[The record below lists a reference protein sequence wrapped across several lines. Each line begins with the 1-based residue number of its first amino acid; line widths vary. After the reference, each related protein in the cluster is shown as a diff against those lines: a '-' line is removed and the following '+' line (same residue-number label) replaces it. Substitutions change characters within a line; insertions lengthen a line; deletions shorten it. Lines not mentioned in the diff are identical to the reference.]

1 MGISVDTEFDRDR
14 LAWWGFV
21 LLLGVVLAFVVY
33 AFLGVFLLGVFVYYA
48 TRPIYRRLLDR
59 VGSRSPTL
67 VALGS
72 LLSVA
77 LPVLVLV
84 SYTVVVGVEQLSDV
98 VNAGPDLATYLA
110 PYLDVAAIGADPRIL
125 LDALPERLSD
135 LDAGSVR
142 SAVSAFVAYLGA
154 VVTALLYLFVVF
166 ALAFFLLRDDRRLA
180 RWYRSMM
187 GEDSAA
193 YRFAVSVDHDLQTL
207 YFGNILTAF
216 AIAAVAAVTYNA
228 LNVVAPPELA
238 IPAPILLGLLT
249 GVGSLVPVV
258 GPKLVYVP
266 VVVYLGIEAALT
278 DPALLWFPVVF
289 SLAAFVVVDTL
300 PELLLRPYISGRD
313 LHVGMVM
320 FAYIL
325 GPVLFGWYGLF
336 LAPLLLV
343 LIVQSGK
350 LVLPSLIRGERL
362 GPVAV
367 SAGEGDPAV
376 SDAAVPPTDAASAD
390 DDDPTADMADDGTER
405 GDVSA
410 DASTG
415 GRGNEGEGESDDA
428 ATDRD

>member
-14 LAWWGFV
+14 LAWWAVILFLV
-21 LLLGVVLAFVVY
+21 AVLAFVVY

-48 TRPIYRRLLDR
+48 TRPIYRRFLGR
-59 VGSRSPTL
+59 VDSPTV

-72 LLSVA
+72 LVTVA

-98 VNAGPDLATYLA
+98 VSTGPDFASYLA
-110 PYLDVAAIGADPRIL
+110 PYLDVASFLGDPRAF
-125 LDALPERLSD
+125 LDVLPEQLSD
-135 LDAGSVR
+135 LNAESVR
-142 SAVSAFVAYLGA
+142 NILSTVVAYLGA
-154 VVTALLYLFVVF
+154 VVTGLLYLFVVL
-166 ALAFFLLRDDRRLA
+166 ALAFFLLRDDRKLA
-180 RWYRSMM
+180 RWYRSMV

-193 YRFAVSVDHDLQTL
+193 YAFAAAVDHDLQTL

-216 AIAAVAAVTYNA
+216 AIAAVAAITYNA
-228 LNVVAPPELA
+228 LDLLAPA
-238 IPAPILLGLLT
+238 ATGVPAPILLGLLT

-266 VVVYLGIEAALT
+266 VALYLGVDAGLN

-289 SLAAFVVVDTL
+289 AMTAFVVVDTL

-350 LVLPSLIRGERL
+350 LVLPHLVRGESLAQLSPPADL
-362 GPVAV
+362 G
-367 SAGEGDPAV
+367 AGGADPAPGG
-376 SDAAVPPTDAASAD
+376 PPTGDAD
-390 DDDPTADMADDGTER
+390 DTDGGGSGGDGDGGDADDPRDGRE
-405 GDVSA
+405 
-410 DASTG
+410 
-415 GRGNEGEGESDDA
+415 
-428 ATDRD
+428 

>member
-14 LAWWGFV
+14 LAWWAV
-21 LLLGVVLAFVVY
+21 ILALGAVLAFVVY

-48 TRPIYRRLLDR
+48 TRPVYRRLLGR
-59 VGSRSPTL
+59 VGSPTL

-72 LLSVA
+72 LVAVA

-84 SYTVVVGVEQLSDV
+84 SYTVVVGVEQLSDALS
-98 VNAGPDLATYLA
+98 AGPDFASYLA
-110 PYLDVAAIGADPRIL
+110 PYLDVAALRGSDPRAL

-142 SAVSAFVAYLGA
+142 GVLSTVVGYLGA
-154 VVTALLYLFVVF
+154 VLTALLYLFVVL
-166 ALAFFLLRDDRRLA
+166 ALAFFLLRDDRKLA
-180 RWYRSMM
+180 RWYRSMV
-187 GEDSAA
+187 GEDSVSYA
-193 YRFAVSVDHDLQTL
+193 FATAVDRDLQTL

-228 LNVVAPPELA
+228 LDAAAPA
-238 IPAPILLGLLT
+238 ATGVPAPILLGLLT

-266 VVVYLGIEAALT
+266 VALYMGAEAALT
-278 DPALLWFPVVF
+278 DPGLLWFPVVF
-289 SLAAFVVVDTL
+289 TVAAFVVVDTL
-300 PELLLRPYISGRD
+300 PELLLRPYISGRS

-343 LIVQSGK
+343 LIVQSAN
-350 LVLPSLIRGERL
+350 LVLPNLVRRERL
-362 GPVAV
+362 TPRPLRDDAV
-367 SAGEGDPAV
+367 NPGTTPDATRPAGESAV
-376 SDAAVPPTDAASAD
+376 AD
-390 DDDPTADMADDGTER
+390 DSGPAIEDGVADSDEDRPSDGDGGDDSDGD
-405 GDVSA
+405 GDEDS
-410 DASTG
+410 
-415 GRGNEGEGESDDA
+415 
-428 ATDRD
+428 RD